1 MRRRNAVRAP
11 VSTHTVVS
19 NKYVREGLAT
29 DTVLA
34 STPAFKSKM
43 LKADGFELN
52 LTYEL
57 KLNCAVK

>member
-43 LKADGFELN
+43 LKADGFEL
-52 LTYEL
+52 
-57 KLNCAVK
+57 V